1 MIRARA
7 WCRADLG
14 GGTLDIWPLSQLFSP
29 AVTVNVALDLPVEV
43 SLEARREGYRVR
55 QDGQQAQ
62 GATVA
67 DLECHPDGALVGVA
81 AAVLGLPPVAVEIA
95 SASPRGGGL
104 GASSAATVALIAAAD
119 RLLGREQRTP
129 AAMVHLARD
138 LEARLMRLP
147 TGMQDHYPAVL
158 GGALAIRHRPG
169 GEAVEALEIDLEGL
183 SRHLVIAYSGRS
195 HFSAATNWQII
206 RGCLDGE
213 AAVRGLFEGIAEV
226 AAGLPDALR
235 SGDWAAVGELV
246 RREWSL
252 RRHLADGVSV
262 PAVESLLELAQ
273 SLGAWGGK
281 ACGAGGGGC
290 VALLV
295 PAKRRE
301 VVARSLELAG
311 GRVLPARPTV
321 RSLEVTG
328 EG

>member
-1 MIRARA
+1 
-7 WCRADLG
+7 
-14 GGTLDIWPLSQLFSP
+14 
-29 AVTVNVALDLPVEV
+29 
-43 SLEARREGYRVR
+43 
-55 QDGQQAQ
+55 
-62 GATVA
+62 
-67 DLECHPDGALVGVA
+67 
-81 AAVLGLPPVAVEIA
+81 
-95 SASPRGGGL
+95 
-104 GASSAATVALIAAAD
+104 
-119 RLLGREQRTP
+119 
-129 AAMVHLARD
+129 
-138 LEARLMRLP
+138 
-147 TGMQDHYPAVL
+147 MQDHYPAVL